1 MHAAEQYIES
11 LYLADEVLERVKI
24 GIREANMPEIS
35 IAFGYGRLLTLLVK
49 TAGARRILEIGALG
63 GYSGICLARG
73 LPADGRL
80 ISLEINPD
88 FAAVAARHLRM
99 AGLDGIAEV
108 RVGDATESMR
118 RLEEEGARF
127 DFVFIDAD
135 KGGYPAYLEAALRLT
150 VPGALIVADNALLKG
165 KTFNPE
171 ADGPSVRAMR
181 AFNEAVAS
189 DPRLESV
196 ILPAYDGLAIAR
208 VKT

>member
-73 LPADGRL
+73 LPPDGRL